1 MRHGVTEASATGAQ
15 SAWMLGDSVSHIL
28 RKSRDR
34 VARIKAERA
43 VEGVMPV
50 EAGDREA

>member
-1 MRHGVTEASATGAQ
+1 MRHSVTEGAQ